1 MRRRPHRSVVRYE
14 VKPPPLF
21 GWQTAESAVDQR
33 NVPAREPPEIPGY
46 RSVPESV
53 GNRRPR
59 SFAGMRAGILIP
71 NSVVYRLPPSRRIN
85 VFGSNLPAA
94 KPLKSGSPNVLV
106 LSTVSFMVGAA
117 LAQRFKIM
125 VLVPAV
131 ATVLTVAVGIG
142 ATNAYTAWSIVVTAV
157 IAATSM
163 QVGYL
168 IGMSI
173 HGLLAGASS
182 RSAPSTPVR
191 HPAR

>member
-1 MRRRPHRSVVRYE
+1 M
-14 VKPPPLF
+14 
-21 GWQTAESAVDQR
+21 
-33 NVPAREPPEIPGY
+33 
-46 RSVPESV
+46 
-53 GNRRPR
+53 
-59 SFAGMRAGILIP
+59 
-71 NSVVYRLPPSRRIN
+71 
-85 VFGSNLPAA
+85 
-94 KPLKSGSPNVLV
+94 LV
-106 LSTVSFMVGAA
+106 LSTVSFVVGAA